1 MADDTSVQPSGPK
14 GHPHLR
20 RVFLAA
26 SASVSALV
34 MVIGAAGMG
43 AYFWTRSQI
52 TTFEIDT
59 LPAAA
64 TPGVSPAAN
73 QEPDIAGKCDTQAC
87 NYLLLGSDSRE
98 GLTPAQQEAFGTEAD
113 VGGTARSDTIIVVHT
128 DPKSQQAVFL
138 SFPRDLWVEVAGV
151 GPGRINSAFEG
162 GIEGNGPVRVART
175 VTDLTGLKIHHV
187 MYVSLVGFEGLV
199 DSLGGV
205 DMCVPSAMKDEL
217 ASLDIPAGCQHFDGA
232 TALAYVRSRH
242 QPCDAI
248 PDFARIGRQQQFLR
262 AVISKLLSPSEIF
275 RVPALIPE
283 LLKNLV
289 VDDGLKNPAELVYL
303 AGQLNGVNTGA
314 ADFRSVPTTTD
325 GIYVNGQYLSIV
337 RAVEPD
343 ASELYR
349 RIREGLP
356 LGDLGTQL
364 PSTPPSPANIAVDVY
379 DKASGGKAYDVLG
392 TLTTSGFLT
401 EPTLLDARELD
412 APAKGTVI
420 VFAAGQEE
428 KAKVVAGYIP
438 GVKMAPAPSSV
449 LHGADVAV
457 IVTSRYTPLEP
468 GQGSE
473 ATTSGC
479 V

>member
-20 RVFLAA
+20 RLFLAA
-26 SASVSALV
+26 SASISALV
-34 MVIGAAGMG
+34 MVIGAVGMG

-128 DPKSQQAVFL
+128 DPRHQQAVFL
-138 SFPRDLWVEVAGV
+138 SFPRDLWVDIPGV
-151 GPGRINSAFEG
+151 GQGKINSAFEG
-162 GIEGNGPVRVART
+162 GINGNGPARVART

-187 MYVSLVGFEGLV
+187 MYVSLIGFQGLV
-199 DSLGGV
+199 DALGGV
-205 DMCVPSAMKDEL
+205 DMCVPYPMKDEL

-262 AVISKLLSPSEIF
+262 GKRIRGFVAVGDLPSP
-275 RVPALIPE
+275 RRPRAPE
-283 LLKNLV
+283 QPRRGR
-289 VDDGLKNPAELVYL
+289 GLKNP
-303 AGQLNGVNTGA
+303 
-314 ADFRSVPTTTD
+314 
-325 GIYVNGQYLSIV
+325 
-337 RAVEPD
+337 RA
-343 ASELYR
+343 R
-349 RIREGLP
+349 
-356 LGDLGTQL
+356 
-364 PSTPPSPANIAVDVY
+364 PPSRPA
-379 DKASGGKAYDVLG
+379 
-392 TLTTSGFLT
+392 
-401 EPTLLDARELD
+401 ERRE
-412 APAKGTVI
+412 
-420 VFAAGQEE
+420 
-428 KAKVVAGYIP
+428 
-438 GVKMAPAPSSV
+438 
-449 LHGADVAV
+449 HGA
-457 IVTSRYTPLEP
+457 RFRFPLP
-468 GQGSE
+468 YRPRPTAS
-473 ATTSGC
+473 T
-479 V
+479 